1 MKKKDIIS
9 WSIILTVASIGLWG
23 YQHRLSALEESEMIK
38 GQVVE
43 FTRSRGRAI
52 SRPQVI
58 CRVVIQGEERLIN
71 YDTKELPV
79 KIGECVWIRYS
90 RSDSRITEL
99 LYERG
104 SVPCH

>member
-9 WSIILTVASIGLWG
+9 WAIILTVSFVGFWG
-23 YQHRLSALEESEMIK
+23 YQHRLRALEESVMIK

-52 SRPQVI
+52 SRPQVV

-71 YDTKELPV
+71 FDTKELAV
-79 KIGECVWIRYS
+79 RIGECVWIRYG

-99 LYERG
+99 LYDRG
-104 SVPCH
+104 SVPC